1 MWIFYLFIVLIAI
14 ILFFLSVKVVSE
26 WERLAVLTLGKFTGI
41 KGPGLIIIIP
51 IIQTVA
57 SRIDTRVQTT
67 RFQSETT
74 LTKDGVAVTI
84 QAVLFWRVVNPEM
97 ATLEVSN
104 YRLAVELAAQTSLRD
119 AIGKMNLANI
129 LSNLEELDEILKE
142 TIGRKSTPW
151 GIETMSVEI
160 RDVSI
165 PQELQEVMSR
175 GAQAE
180 REKQARVT
188 YGQAEV
194 EAAIKFVEAAEI
206 YASSQNALWLRA
218 MTIMYEALKN
228 EQNTLIVVPSDI
240 ASSLDIKTLATA
252 RGISQTLNKTKDKPA
267 RENTSSDDPLNIIT
281 SPFIGKPE

>member
-1 MWIFYLFIVLIAI
+1 MSGIIWSVVVAII
-14 ILFFLSVKVVSE
+14 ILFLLFTSIKVVSE
-26 WERLAVLTLGKFTGI
+26 WERLAILSLGKFTGI

-84 QAVLFWRVVNPEM
+84 QAVLFWRVVDTEM
-97 ATLEVSN
+97 ATLKVAD
-104 YRLAVELAAQTSLRD
+104 YRMAVELAAQTSLRD
-119 AIGKMNLANI
+119 AIGKLNLAAI
-129 LSNLEELDEILKE
+129 LSNLDELDEILKE

-165 PQELQEVMSR
+165 PRELQEVMSR

-194 EAAIKFVEAAEI
+194 EASAKFVEAAEI
-206 YASSQNALWLRA
+206 YASSPNALKLRA

-228 EQNTLIVVPSDI
+228 EQNTLIIVPTDI
-240 ASSLDIKTLATA
+240 AESLDIRAIAAAKALNSSV
-252 RGISQTLNKTKDKPA
+252 GDKKQTETTIE
-267 RENTSSDDPLNIIT
+267 ENSNPMIKLPPL
-281 SPFIGKPE
+281 

>member
-1 MWIFYLFIVLIAI
+1 MYGIVWPVVLAVI
-14 ILFFLSVKVVSE
+14 ILILLFSSIKVVAE
-26 WERLAVLTLGKFTGI
+26 WERLAILTLGKFTGI
-41 KGPGLIIIIP
+41 KGPGLILIVP

-84 QAVLFWRVVNPEM
+84 QAVLFWRVVNTEM
-97 ATLEVSN
+97 ATLEVAD
-104 YRLAVELAAQTSLRD
+104 YRMAVELAAQTSLRD
-119 AIGKMNLANI
+119 AIGKLNLAAI
-129 LSNLEELDEILKE
+129 LSNLEELDQILKE

-165 PQELQEVMSR
+165 PRELQEVMSR

-194 EAAIKFVEAAEI
+194 EASTKFVEAAEI
-206 YASSQNALWLRA
+206 YASNPNALRLRA

-228 EQNTLIVVPSDI
+228 EQNTLIIVPSDI
-240 ASSLDIKTLATA
+240 AESLDVKAIAAA
-252 RGISQTLNKTKDKPA
+252 RALDNSGHTKKPSAINADDSLNPMVKLP
-267 RENTSSDDPLNIIT
+267 PL
-281 SPFIGKPE
+281 

>member
-1 MWIFYLFIVLIAI
+1 MFSE
-14 ILFFLSVKVVSE
+14 ILFGILAIVVIYLLFASIKVVSE
-26 WERLAVLTLGKFTGI
+26 WERLAVLTLGKFNGI
-41 KGPGLIIIIP
+41 KGPGLVIIIP
-51 IIQTVA
+51 IIQTIA

-84 QAVLFWRVVNPEM
+84 QAVLFWRVVNTEM
-97 ATLEVSN
+97 ATLKVTS
-104 YRLAVELAAQTSLRD
+104 YRMAVELAAQTSMRD
-119 AIGKMNLANI
+119 AIGKMNLAAI
-129 LSNLEELDEILKE
+129 LSNLEELDRILKD
-142 TIGRKSTPW
+142 TIGRKSEPW

-194 EAAIKFVEAAEI
+194 EAAVKFVEAAEI
-206 YASSQNALWLRA
+206 YATSENALRLRA

-228 EQNTLIVVPSDI
+228 EQNTLVIVPSDI
-240 ASSLDIKTLATA
+240 ARALDVKTLAAATGMSGPTIKDGSK
-252 RGISQTLNKTKDKPA
+252 GIHET
-267 RENTSSDDPLNIIT
+267 
-281 SPFIGKPE
+281 G

>member
-1 MWIFYLFIVLIAI
+1 MGGTILTFLLVFIIF
-14 ILFFLSVKVVSE
+14 ILLSASIKVVSE
-26 WERLAVLTLGKFTGI
+26 WERLAILTLGKFTGI

-84 QAVLFWRVVNPEM
+84 QAVLFWKVVDTKM
-97 ATLEVSN
+97 ATLQVAD
-104 YRLAVELAAQTSLRD
+104 YRMAVELAAQTSLRD
-119 AIGKMNLANI
+119 AVGKMNLPAI
-129 LSNLEELDEILKE
+129 LSNLDELDEILKD

-160 RDVSI
+160 RDVTI

-180 REKQARVT
+180 REKQARVI

-194 EAAIKFVEAAEI
+194 EAAVKFVEAAEI
-206 YASSQNALWLRA
+206 YATSENALKLRA

-240 ASSLDIKTLATA
+240 AQSLDIKAIATA
-252 RGISQTLNKTKDKPA
+252 KALNLPSKNKSKA
-267 RENTSSDDPLNIIT
+267 SDLP
-281 SPFIGKPE
+281 PV

>member
-1 MWIFYLFIVLIAI
+1 MASALVWSIIVLIVL
-14 ILFFLSVKVVSE
+14 ILLFLSIKVVSE
-26 WERLAVLTLGKFTGI
+26 WERLAVLTLGKFAGI

-51 IIQTVA
+51 IIQTIA

-84 QAVLFWRVVNPEM
+84 QAVLFWRVVDPKM

-104 YRLAVELAAQTSLRD
+104 YRVAVELAAQTSLRD
-119 AIGKMNLANI
+119 AIGKLNLANI

-142 TIGRKSTPW
+142 TIGRKSMPW
-151 GIETMSVEI
+151 GIETISVEI

-165 PQELQEVMSR
+165 PHELQEVMSR

-206 YASSQNALWLRA
+206 YASSQNALTLRA

-240 ASSLDIKTLATA
+240 ARSLDITA
-252 RGISQTLNKTKDKPA
+252 LSAAKAINLPFQNQVPKESGEPENIAADIISGG
-267 RENTSSDDPLNIIT
+267 PL
-281 SPFIGKPE
+281 PG

>member
-1 MWIFYLFIVLIAI
+1 MAFVWIWSIIA
-14 ILFFLSVKVVSE
+14 LALLLLLFLSIKVVSE
-26 WERLAVLTLGKFTGI
+26 WERIAVLTLGKFTGI
-41 KGPGLIIIIP
+41 KGPGLIIIVP

-84 QAVLFWRVVNPEM
+84 QAVLFWRVVDPKM

-104 YRLAVELAAQTSLRD
+104 YRVAVELAAQTSLRD

-142 TIGRKSTPW
+142 TIGRKSMPW

-206 YASSQNALWLRA
+206 YATSQNALTLRA

-240 ASSLDIKTLATA
+240 ARSLDITA
-252 RGISQTLNKTKDKPA
+252 LSAAKAMNVTVQNRAKAEQSAPENVAADIISGG
-267 RENTSSDDPLNIIT
+267 PL
-281 SPFIGKPE
+281 PG

>member
-1 MWIFYLFIVLIAI
+1 MYGIVWPVVLAVI
-14 ILFFLSVKVVSE
+14 ILILLFSSIKVVAE
-26 WERLAVLTLGKFTGI
+26 WERLAILSLGKFTGI
-41 KGPGLIIIIP
+41 KGPGLILIVP

-84 QAVLFWRVVNPEM
+84 QAVLFWRVVNTEM
-97 ATLEVSN
+97 ATLQVAD
-104 YRLAVELAAQTSLRD
+104 YRMAVELAAQTSLRD
-119 AIGKMNLANI
+119 AIGKLNLAAI
-129 LSNLEELDEILKE
+129 LSNLEELDQILKE

-165 PQELQEVMSR
+165 PRELQEVMSR

-194 EAAIKFVEAAEI
+194 EASTKFVEAAEI
-206 YASSQNALWLRA
+206 YASNPNALRLRA

-228 EQNTLIVVPSDI
+228 EQNTLIIVPSDI
-240 ASSLDIKTLATA
+240 AESLDVKAIAAA
-252 RGISQTLNKTKDKPA
+252 RALDNSGHAKKPSA
-267 RENTSSDDPLNIIT
+267 INADDSINPMVKLPPL
-281 SPFIGKPE
+281 

>member
-1 MWIFYLFIVLIAI
+1 MASALIWSIIALIVLV
-14 ILFFLSVKVVSE
+14 LLFLSIKVVSE
-26 WERLAVLTLGKFTGI
+26 WERLAVLTLGKFAGI
-41 KGPGLIIIIP
+41 KGPGLIIIVP

-84 QAVLFWRVVNPEM
+84 QAVLFWRVIDSKM

-104 YRLAVELAAQTSLRD
+104 YRVAVELAAQTSLRD

-142 TIGRKSTPW
+142 TIGRKSMPW

-165 PQELQEVMSR
+165 PHELQEVMSR

-206 YASSQNALWLRA
+206 YATSQNALTLRA

-228 EQNTLIVVPSDI
+228 EQNTLIVVPNDI
-240 ASSLDIKTLATA
+240 ARSLDITA
-252 RGISQTLNKTKDKPA
+252 LSAAKAMNLPFKNKTPA
-267 RENTSSDDPLNIIT
+267 ESAGPENIAADIISGGPL
-281 SPFIGKPE
+281 PG

>member
-1 MWIFYLFIVLIAI
+1 MASVLVWSIIVLIVL
-14 ILFFLSVKVVSE
+14 ILLFVSIKVVSE
-26 WERLAVLTLGKFTGI
+26 WERLAVLTLGKFAGI

-51 IIQTVA
+51 IIQTIA

-84 QAVLFWRVVNPEM
+84 QAVLFWRVVDPKM

-104 YRLAVELAAQTSLRD
+104 YRVAVELAAQTSLRD
-119 AIGKMNLANI
+119 AIGKLNLANI

-142 TIGRKSTPW
+142 TIGRKSRPW

-206 YASSQNALWLRA
+206 YASSQNALTLRA

-240 ASSLDIKTLATA
+240 ARSLDITA
-252 RGISQTLNKTKDKPA
+252 LSAAKAINLPFQNKAPTKSGGP
-267 RENTSSDDPLNIIT
+267 ENTAADEISGDPL
-281 SPFIGKPE
+281 PG

>member
-1 MWIFYLFIVLIAI
+1 MASVLLWSIIGLIVL
-14 ILFFLSVKVVSE
+14 LLLFLSIKVVSE
-26 WERLAVLTLGKFTGI
+26 WERLAVLTLGKFAGI
-41 KGPGLIIIIP
+41 KGPGLIIIVP
-51 IIQTVA
+51 IIQTIA

-84 QAVLFWRVVNPEM
+84 QAVLFWRVIDAKK

-104 YRLAVELAAQTSLRD
+104 YRVAVELAAQTSLRD

-142 TIGRKSTPW
+142 TIGRKSMPW

-165 PQELQEVMSR
+165 PHELQEVMSR

-206 YASSQNALWLRA
+206 YATSQNALTLRA

-240 ASSLDIKTLATA
+240 ARSLDITA
-252 RGISQTLNKTKDKPA
+252 LSAAKAMNIPFRNKAPAESAGPENIAADIISGG
-267 RENTSSDDPLNIIT
+267 PL
-281 SPFIGKPE
+281 PG

>member
-1 MWIFYLFIVLIAI
+1 MISGIVAVVVVISLLAV
-14 ILFFLSVKVVSE
+14 SVKVVSE
-26 WERLAVLTLGKFTGI
+26 WERVAVLTLGKFNGI
-41 KGPGLIIIIP
+41 KGPGLIIIVP
-51 IIQTVA
+51 FIQTIA

-84 QAVLFWRVVNPEM
+84 QAVLFWRVVNTEM
-97 ATLEVSN
+97 ATLKVAN
-104 YRLAVELAAQTSLRD
+104 YRTAVELAAQTSMRD
-119 AIGKMNLANI
+119 AIGKMNLAAI
-129 LSNLEELDEILKE
+129 LSNLDELDNILKD
-142 TIGRKSTPW
+142 TIGHKSEPW

-180 REKQARVT
+180 REKQARIT

-194 EAAIKFVEAAEI
+194 EAAVKYVEAAEI
-206 YASSQNALWLRA
+206 YASSQNALRLRA

-240 ASSLDIKTLATA
+240 AGSLDVKTLAA
-252 RGISQTLNKTKDKPA
+252 AKGIAVPRK
-267 RENTSSDDPLNIIT
+267 RDD
-281 SPFIGKPE
+281 EAE

>member
-1 MWIFYLFIVLIAI
+1 MFLGILYGLLLVIIISLLFV
-14 ILFFLSVKVVSE
+14 SVKVVSE
-26 WERLAVLTLGKFTGI
+26 WERVAVLTLGKFNGI
-41 KGPGLIIIIP
+41 KGPGLVIIVP
-51 IIQTVA
+51 IIQTIA

-84 QAVLFWRVVNPEM
+84 QAVLFWRVVNTEM
-97 ATLEVSN
+97 ATLKVAS
-104 YRLAVELAAQTSLRD
+104 YRTAVELAAQTSMRD
-119 AIGKMNLANI
+119 AIGKMNLAAI
-129 LSNLEELDEILKE
+129 LSNLDELDQILKD
-142 TIGRKSTPW
+142 TIGRKSEPW

-180 REKQARVT
+180 REKQARIT

-194 EAAIKFVEAAEI
+194 EAAVKFVEAAEI
-206 YASSQNALWLRA
+206 YGSSPNALRLRA

-240 ASSLDIKTLATA
+240 AGSLDVRTLAAA
-252 RGISQTLNKTKDKPA
+252 RGIAVSTKRGED
-267 RENTSSDDPLNIIT
+267 
-281 SPFIGKPE
+281 GKLIPGTDQAIQSFGLD

>member
-1 MWIFYLFIVLIAI
+1 MYGIVWPVVLAVI
-14 ILFFLSVKVVSE
+14 ILILLFSSIKVVAE
-26 WERLAVLTLGKFTGI
+26 WERLAILSLGKFTGI
-41 KGPGLIIIIP
+41 KGPGLILIVP

-84 QAVLFWRVVNPEM
+84 QAVLFWRVVNTEM
-97 ATLEVSN
+97 ATLQVAD
-104 YRLAVELAAQTSLRD
+104 YRMAVELAAQTSLRD
-119 AIGKMNLANI
+119 AIGKLNLAAI
-129 LSNLEELDEILKE
+129 LSNLEELDQILKE

-165 PQELQEVMSR
+165 PRELQEVMSR

-194 EAAIKFVEAAEI
+194 EASTKFVEAAEI
-206 YASSQNALWLRA
+206 YASNPNALRLRA

-228 EQNTLIVVPSDI
+228 EQNTLIIVPSDI
-240 ASSLDIKTLATA
+240 AESLDVKAIAAA
-252 RGISQTLNKTKDKPA
+252 RALDNSGHAKKPSAINADDSLNPMVKLP
-267 RENTSSDDPLNIIT
+267 PL
-281 SPFIGKPE
+281 

>member
-1 MWIFYLFIVLIAI
+1 MEWVFYSVLLL
-14 ILFFLSVKVVSE
+14 ILLILLFLSIKVVSE

-41 KGPGLIIIIP
+41 KGPGLIILVP
-51 IIQTVA
+51 IIQTIA

-84 QAVLFWRVVNPEM
+84 QAVLFWRVVDPKM

-119 AIGKMNLANI
+119 AIGKLNLANI

-142 TIGRKSTPW
+142 TIGRKSMPW

-165 PQELQEVMSR
+165 PHELQEVMSR

-180 REKQARVT
+180 REKQARIT

-206 YASSQNALWLRA
+206 YGSSPNALRLRA

-228 EQNTLIVVPSDI
+228 EQNTLVVVPSDI
-240 ASSLDIKTLATA
+240 AQSLDIRTLAVAKGASTPVKKTESGGDA
-252 RGISQTLNKTKDKPA
+252 APENISASLMTGMP
-267 RENTSSDDPLNIIT
+267 PL
-281 SPFIGKPE
+281 G